1 MDKKDLKYFKLIAK
15 IQSIISK
22 SESYYDAIRNGVKI
36 IIDNSCAEY
45 AIVWNEENGKLH
57 PYYWLSPVDLTSV
70 SIMTDE
76 AYTSPV
82 LNERQTVVMQDFR
95 AEASDDLKEKLKG
108 MDVESLAIV
117 PFSFEGQE
125 RGAIFYISNKT
136 KYNNDDVSV
145 FEILSMLTE
154 VTLGESNLLFKP
166 WQEKKAIMSCR
177 NITKSFKNGETMTH
191 VLKGI
196 NFDVFEGEFLCILGV
211 SGCGKSTF
219 LNIIGGLERADSGT
233 FEFMGKEYQNA
244 SDDELTEYRRKNIG
258 FVFQSY
264 NLMPNLTSKQNLD
277 LIAEFLDNPMDSEE
291 ALNIVGLSDKIN
303 SYPSQ
308 LSGGQQQRV
317 SIARAIVKNP
327 KIIMADEATA
337 ALDYK
342 TSIEVLD
349 VFSNIVKNGTTLIM
363 VTHNEEITKMADR
376 VVRFRDGQ
384 IYEVT
389 VNRNPKRASELI
401 W

>member
-1 MDKKDLKYFKLIAK
+1 MEKKDLKYFKLIAK
-15 IQSIISK
+15 IQSTIGK
-22 SESYYDAIRNGVKI
+22 SESYYDAVKDGIRV

-45 AIVWNEENGKLH
+45 AIVWNEEGRMLH
-57 PYYWLSPVDLTSV
+57 PYYWLSPVDLTRV
-70 SIMTDE
+70 SMSEEDE
-76 AYTSPV
+76 YISRV
-82 LNERQTVVMQDFR
+82 LNDGKTVVIRDFEN
-95 AEASDDLKEKLKG
+95 EAKDDLKEKFSG
-108 MDVESLAIV
+108 MNVKSLAMV
-117 PFSFEGQE
+117 PFNLDSSN
-125 RGAIFYISNKT
+125 RGAIFYLTSEKEFT
-136 KYNNDDVSV
+136 DDDIEV
-145 FEILSMLTE
+145 FEILSLLTE
-154 VTLGESNLLFKP
+154 VTLGESNLTFKP
-166 WQEKKAIMSCR
+166 WQEKKTVMSCR
-177 NITKSFKNGETMTH
+177 DITKSFENGETMTH
-191 VLKGI
+191 VLKGV

-219 LNIIGGLERADSGT
+219 LNIIGGLDRADSGT

-376 VVRFRDGQ
+376 VVRLRDGR

-389 VNRNPKRASELI
+389 INRNPKKASELV